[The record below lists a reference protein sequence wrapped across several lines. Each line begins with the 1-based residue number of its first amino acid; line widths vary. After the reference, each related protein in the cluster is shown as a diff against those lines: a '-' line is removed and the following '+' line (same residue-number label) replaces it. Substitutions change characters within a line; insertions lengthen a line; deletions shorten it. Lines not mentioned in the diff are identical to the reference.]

1 MKKGCL
7 IVLIVLAVLFTLV
20 VVAGVVGF
28 NMLDK
33 EFGIRMAPE
42 ISHETLATNNTRIR
56 MVIKP
61 ELLAPYLVEYIPKD
75 VEINTHGFEMQEI
88 LNQVLPREVAVLARS
103 DMAARKFFLTL
114 FANEKRGGPF
124 ISAAVNQE
132 DPFAKIKQIAWKTA
146 GLELQGRGSLVAE
159 GDLSIPAGVD
169 QELVKLWPTRSQQ
182 PPAAIQG
189 NNQLELVIDNRNGDI
204 LALAAAA
211 AGASGKTWE
220 EVRREQAANMAIG
233 VIESIDVARI
243 AANMTDKDTAEITLN
258 IDANPDT
265 GPGLQF
271 LIASVGLPKLKDIL
285 KEDYN
290 LILEGDAIWDDT
302 KKAVVGNFTLKGL
315 EAFVKERM
323 AA

>member
-1 MKKGCL
+1 M
-7 IVLIVLAVLFTLV
+7 
-20 VVAGVVGF
+20 
-28 NMLDK
+28 
-33 EFGIRMAPE
+33 
-42 ISHETLATNNTRIR
+42 
-56 MVIKP
+56 
-61 ELLAPYLVEYIPKD
+61 
-75 VEINTHGFEMQEI
+75 
-88 LNQVLPREVAVLARS
+88 
-103 DMAARKFFLTL
+103 
-114 FANEKRGGPF
+114 
-124 ISAAVNQE
+124 
-132 DPFAKIKQIAWKTA
+132 
-146 GLELQGRGSLVAE
+146 AE

-189 NNQLELVIDNRNGDI
+189 NNQIELVIDNRNGDI

-211 AGASGKTWE
+211 ASASGKTWE

-243 AANMTDKDTAEITLN
+243 GANMTSKDTAEINLN
-258 IDANPDT
+258 IDADPET

-271 LIASVGLPKLKDIL
+271 LIASVALPKLKDIL

-302 KKAVVGNFTLKGL
+302 KKAVIGNFTLTGL
-315 EAFVKERM
+315 EAFINERM

>member
-1 MKKGCL
+1 MKKGCI
-7 IVLIVLAVLFTLV
+7 IVLIVLAVLFTLAI
-20 VVAGVVGF
+20 VAGVVGF
-28 NMLDK
+28 NYADK
-33 EFGIRMAPE
+33 QFGIRLAPE
-42 ISHETLATNNTRIR
+42 ISHETLTTDNTRIR

-88 LNQVLPREVAVLARS
+88 LNQVLPREIAVLARS

-189 NNQLELVIDNRNGDI
+189 NNQIELVIDNRNGDI

-211 AGASGKTWE
+211 ASASGKTWE

-243 AANMTDKDTAEITLN
+243 GANMTSKDTAEINLN
-258 IDANPDT
+258 IDADPET

-271 LIASVGLPKLKDIL
+271 LIASVALPKLKDIL

-302 KKAVVGNFTLKGL
+302 KKAVIGNFTLTGL
-315 EAFVKERM
+315 EAFINERM